1 MGKIELPEKPDRLD
15 AIKAHLTEG
24 TEISPTQQDMLA
36 KYKAAFTWMSKSKS
50 PGETIQKLERHYEL
64 SYPQA
69 AKIVRDTIK
78 LYGDVNSYSKQGLKQ
93 LMYEK
98 FLRLATRAERND
110 DMASAERLMD
120 KACKVMDLY
129 NPKDEKSSGTTNIF
143 ISFTDDP
150 AALEEQERLNTLDI
164 EHDEG

>member
-1 MGKIELPEKPDRLD
+1 MGKITLPEKPERLD
-15 AIKAHLTEG
+15 AIRAHLTEG
-24 TEISPTQQDMLA
+24 IEISDTQQAMLE

-50 PGETIQKLERHYEL
+50 PGEAIQKLERHYEV

-78 LYGDVNSYSKQGLKQ
+78 LYGDVNAYSKQGLKQ

-98 FLRLATRAERND
+98 FLRLASRAEKAED
-110 DMASAERLMD
+110 IASAERLMD

-129 NPKDEKSSGTTNIF
+129 NPKAEKDAGVTNIF

-150 AALEEQERLNTLDI
+150 AALEEQERQNTLDI
-164 EHDEG
+164 EHDED